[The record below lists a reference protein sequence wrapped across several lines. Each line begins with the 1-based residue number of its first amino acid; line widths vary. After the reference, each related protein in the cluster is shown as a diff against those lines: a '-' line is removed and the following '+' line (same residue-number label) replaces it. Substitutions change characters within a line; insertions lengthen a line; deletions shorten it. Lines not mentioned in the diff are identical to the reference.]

1 MRKLKLDV
9 DALKVEAFATA
20 DLEATALG
28 SVRGQYQSYS
38 NCFCP
43 HTYADLGC
51 ETISEDDQ
59 CVCEVHTKLNEF
71 TCYPGC
77 I

>member
-9 DALKVEAFATA
+9 DALQVEEFATVRDA
-20 DLEATALG
+20 EGLG
-28 SVRGQYQSYS
+28 TVRGNDQSYTY
-38 NCFCP
+38 CYCP
-43 HTYADLGC
+43 HTYEDLGC
-51 ETISEDDQ
+51 ETISVADD